1 MGQTL
6 MTELNVQTYQVATSN
21 NSEQFHIHQNSNINE
36 VAIINNHSS
45 VSSNQILLN
54 TYNEETVNQLHLSET
69 ITNMATSNIVAFE
82 RNHRLVSNNDGTDPY
97 RGLKPIIEYADEPLL
112 PLMEACNPLIG
123 IVHDILTYAKRAL
136 KETSNKPSDQLTIN
150 ESAAIRLYT
159 FEWEEP
165 HPSLYYLLNNE
176 LNTADHNE
184 LRPYNKFLKLFLTG
198 LVKLPCVLP
207 MTIWRGVLRN
217 VSAEFL
223 QGRLVTW
230 WGFSSCTTSLRVLES
245 EIYLGTTGERTLFS
259 IETING
265 RSIRAHSRF
274 TTEDEVLL
282 LPGTYMEV
290 KSQLSPAPDLQI
302 FHLKQIQPPDILLA
316 APFEGNS

>member
-1 MGQTL
+1 
-6 MTELNVQTYQVATSN
+6 
-21 NSEQFHIHQNSNINE
+21 
-36 VAIINNHSS
+36 
-45 VSSNQILLN
+45 
-54 TYNEETVNQLHLSET
+54 
-69 ITNMATSNIVAFE
+69 
-82 RNHRLVSNNDGTDPY
+82 
-97 RGLKPIIEYADEPLL
+97 
-112 PLMEACNPLIG
+112 
-123 IVHDILTYAKRAL
+123 
-136 KETSNKPSDQLTIN
+136 
-150 ESAAIRLYT
+150 
-159 FEWEEP
+159 P

-245 EIYLGTTGERTLFS
+245 EIYLGTTGERSLFS

-274 TTEDEVLL
+274 ITEDEVLL

-302 FHLKQIQPPDILLA
+302 IHLKQIQPPDILLA